1 MKKKNRRIVQML
13 QSGPEDNAQT
23 ALAMV
28 LTSLGSP
35 ANPWELPAMESA
47 ADLVSQ
53 ARLRGMY
60 AEGHRM
66 TAKELCSV
74 PLPAIV
80 HWRYRSFAVVGRVSR
95 GRVWLY
101 DPEEGL
107 RVMSLREFEGGFTGV
122 AVCVAGQGEL
132 PPEEKKPRAREL
144 FRKFPAATLA
154 LGVMQAFLCA
164 CCAGAVLALR
174 LLAEDGGRRGAW
186 LFCAAAVLQLGTAL
200 AQNLLLRKYEAQLRR
215 SAAENCA
222 RQIGRKSQL
231 FFRQVQLRQVACACG
246 SCGWAGK
253 LQTELWLQTLRLA
266 GAAVCLAL
274 LAAQDL
280 WAGGAAL
287 IPALAWTVSVRDR
300 EELLQSACLEAGGE
314 RFLLR
319 HQTAREME
327 RTEPLRGENRK
338 NFERWLSRAGGW
350 PETSQEERLLWSWYV
365 FCGTELAAVLL
376 VCLLRIVRGGMSL
389 EVLVGCMGAAAYF
402 AAAMRAMPRRV
413 RARAALR
420 SVRETWEGLFG
431 GEGAVKRTGKLEGGE
446 ILSLHNVRF
455 PAGQAGDQ
463 GLQGVSLSVRRGE
476 VLSVTAGGDRLILSR
491 IIAGI
496 IHPLQ
501 GMVCID
507 GASLQELEEEELY
520 RNVVQLGRGLP
531 LPRGTVRENITAGR
545 QGVPDQ
551 KVAAAASCALLH
563 RRVLLR
569 KEGYDTPASAL
580 SEGERVLLEFACA
593 FAREIPFLVAD
604 QCVRTLDPETQRLL
618 LEAAR
623 RRGVGVILVDDGP
636 EPVRWADAVC
646 CIKEGR
652 VVLSERS
659 EIVSW
664 EGEAVVQSR
673 S

>member
-1 MKKKNRRIVQML
+1 MKKKRIVQML

-28 LTSLGSP
+28 LTSLGSRV
-35 ANPWELPAMESA
+35 NPWELPAMESA
-47 ADLVSQ
+47 ADLITQ

-66 TAKELCSV
+66 TAKELCSA

-80 HWRYRSFAVVGRVSR
+80 HWRYRSFAVVDRVSR
-95 GRVWLY
+95 GRVWLC
-101 DPEEGL
+101 DPEEGM

-122 AVCVAGQGEL
+122 AVCVAGQGEV
-132 PPEEKKPRAREL
+132 PREGKKPRARAL

-154 LGVMQAFLCA
+154 LCVLQVFLCV

-186 LFCAAAVLQLGTAL
+186 LFCAAAALQLGTAL
-200 AQNLLLRKYEAQLRR
+200 AQNLLLRKYEVQLRQ
-215 SAAENCA
+215 SAAESCS

-231 FFRQVQLRQVACACG
+231 FFRQVQLHQLACACD
-246 SCGWAGK
+246 SCGWVGQA
-253 LQTELWLQTLRLA
+253 QTELWLQTLRLA
-266 GAAVCLAL
+266 GPAICLVL

-280 WAGGAAL
+280 WAGAAAL
-287 IPALAWTVSVRDR
+287 IPALVWTVWVRDR
-300 EELLQSACLEAGGE
+300 EALLQSVCLEAGRE

-327 RTEPLRGENRK
+327 RTEPLRGENRR
-338 NFERWLSRAGGW
+338 NFEKWLSRAGGR
-350 PETSQEERLLWSWYV
+350 PDAPQEERLRWSWYV
-365 FCGTELAAVLL
+365 FCGAELAAVLL
-376 VCLLRIVRGGMSL
+376 VCLLRIVRGEMSL
-389 EVLVGCMGAAAYF
+389 EVLAGCMGAAAYF
-402 AAAMRAMPRRV
+402 AGAMRSMPRRV

-420 SVRETWEGLFG
+420 SARETWEGLFG
-431 GEGAVKRTGKLEGGE
+431 GEGVVKRAGKLEEEGE
-446 ILSLHNVRF
+446 VLSLHNVRF

-463 GLQGVSLSVRRGE
+463 GLQGISLSVRRGE
-476 VLSVTAGGDRLILSR
+476 VLSVTTDGDRLTLSR

-501 GMVCID
+501 GMVCV
-507 GASLQELEEEELY
+507 GSANLRELEEEELY

-551 KVAAAASCALLH
+551 KVAAAADCALLH

-569 KEGYDTPASAL
+569 KEGYDTLAATL

-593 FAREIPFLVAD
+593 FARETPFLVAD
-604 QCVRTLDPETQRLL
+604 QCVRTLDPETQRRL

-623 RRGVGVILVDDGP
+623 RRGVGVVLVDDGP

-646 CIKEGR
+646 CIREGR